1 MGFPATQHEAGG
13 RDQRRRVRSAAGPD
27 AAAGYEA
34 SGLLA
39 PPATERPDQVLLV
52 VTVAY
57 EPADE
62 TASVERQALAHLV
75 EAE

>member
-1 MGFPATQHEAGG
+1 
-13 RDQRRRVRSAAGPD
+13 
-27 AAAGYEA
+27 
-34 SGLLA
+34 
-39 PPATERPDQVLLV
+39 VLLG

-62 TASVERQALAHLV
+62 TAGVERQALAHLV